1 MKNYSK
7 KLDLIGEKKSILNFE
22 FEINKNLFPLPKK
35 KQSIVSSYEIS
46 EKDLS
51 RESKYLSK
59 LLSKNIKI
67 PIKTR
72 NSEIEFD
79 LKNYLS
85 LSNKKKISNPIY
97 KKSNLQLI
105 QPIYYKSKRTFNSQ
119 IINKNKL
126 TLTNSLSSLT
136 EKINSVN
143 EKSENYFQIKKLYFD
158 LISHNYLSE
167 ISKDIIIKNG
177 GYRKLFLQKK
187 LTDSEQ
193 SNDEVIQIDSY
204 EKYIIEPY
212 NFYYIIF
219 QCFIFLIIGYFM
231 IIYPISFAFNY
242 NIPFFI
248 QIFIDFFFFID
259 LIINF
264 FVTFY
269 DEKGEIVMNLKSC
282 ILNYLSKNFLK
293 NLIITFSS
301 PIFFKSKSYF
311 KILPLIRIFKFIDF
325 RYLEK
330 DSELFYD
337 KLIINLHIIQSLSVH
352 NPLYSF
358 IEFFISFFI
367 LLHISTCI
375 FILLINLDYP
385 NYTTL
390 NYSDSNKRK
399 YLTGFYF
406 SLTTILTVGYGD
418 VTPLNKNER
427 LYSIILMIIGVCL
440 YSCVLSILSSLFE
453 DFQNKER
460 NNKKNF
466 YLLDDLRD
474 IYHIPNDI
482 YHKVLRYLKYSSIVN
497 SKDNKFLINSLPKYY
512 KSVLLYEIHGEC
524 INNLNFFK
532 QKSIEFKYKAILFL
546 KELNLIKGEYLIQ
559 TGDITE
565 EFYMIKKG
573 ILQIQKETII
583 KDIKILKMREKEHFG
598 LIYMT
603 SGIPMPFDILSYSK
617 ICELFF
623 IKKSDFIELYE
634 DYPNEIE
641 KMLNL
646 SWRNTIRIERKAKM
660 LFKKVQN
667 EFYNGSISMCSS
679 INEKQS
685 FSNSDNNN
693 LITKNDKYR
702 LSIINEEILTP
713 LSKDDVFSKKKTID
727 KSTKINL
734 IKCEDDNNFINNETI
749 KIQNNKLDLNYE
761 NINLSNES
769 QTQQSSK
776 TQNKKNNKMF
786 ETEIINPYKF
796 NNTFYE
802 LQLRRASSPV
812 NHINDFKKRIEKKNR
827 NNKINNKRTSV
838 FHLPLINFSPEKNKE
853 NEKNERDK
861 NKAIRNSKVSVLN
874 NNNLNLSNNFG
885 KKNDNYNHRKTETL
899 ATIIKNLKG
908 ISEKL
913 RNPTTFFSN
922 NLRFGKKNKKL
933 SSNIISKIFKNEIEN
948 MKENIVKID
957 SIYEKLLESIIKK
970 LLKRK

>member
-1 MKNYSK
+1 M
-7 KLDLIGEKKSILNFE
+7 
-22 FEINKNLFPLPKK
+22 
-35 KQSIVSSYEIS
+35 
-46 EKDLS
+46 
-51 RESKYLSK
+51 
-59 LLSKNIKI
+59 
-67 PIKTR
+67 
-72 NSEIEFD
+72 
-79 LKNYLS
+79 
-85 LSNKKKISNPIY
+85 
-97 KKSNLQLI
+97 
-105 QPIYYKSKRTFNSQ
+105 
-119 IINKNKL
+119 
-126 TLTNSLSSLT
+126 
-136 EKINSVN
+136 
-143 EKSENYFQIKKLYFD
+143 
-158 LISHNYLSE
+158 
-167 ISKDIIIKNG
+167 
-177 GYRKLFLQKK
+177 
-187 LTDSEQ
+187 
-193 SNDEVIQIDSY
+193 
-204 EKYIIEPY
+204 
-212 NFYYIIF
+212 
-219 QCFIFLIIGYFM
+219 
-231 IIYPISFAFNY
+231 
-242 NIPFFI
+242 
-248 QIFIDFFFFID
+248 
-259 LIINF
+259 
-264 FVTFY
+264 
-269 DEKGEIVMNLKSC
+269 
-282 ILNYLSKNFLK
+282 
-293 NLIITFSS
+293 
-301 PIFFKSKSYF
+301 
-311 KILPLIRIFKFIDF
+311 
-325 RYLEK
+325 
-330 DSELFYD
+330 
-337 KLIINLHIIQSLSVH
+337 
-352 NPLYSF
+352 
-358 IEFFISFFI
+358 
-367 LLHISTCI
+367 
-375 FILLINLDYP
+375 FILLINSDYP

-390 NYSDSNKRK
+390 HYSDSNKRK
-399 YLTGFYF
+399 YIAGFYF

-418 VTPLNKNER
+418 VTPLNKSER
-427 LYSIILMIIGVCL
+427 LYTVILMIIGVCL

-524 INNLNFFK
+524 LNNLNFFK

-583 KDIKILKMREKEHFG
+583 KDIKILKMREKEHFC

-667 EFYNGSISMCSS
+667 EFYNGSISICSS

-734 IKCEDDNNFINNETI
+734 IKCEDDNNFINNDTI

-838 FHLPLINFSPEKNKE
+838 FHLPLINFSPEKNKD

-861 NKAIRNSKVSVLN
+861 IKAIRNSKVSVLN